1 MIGFYDYT
9 VILTLVSVASSL
21 VGMMQAISGNCV
33 NAVFFLAL
41 SGLLDGFDGKVA
53 RTKKDRTEDE
63 KLYGIQLDS
72 LADIV
77 CFGVL
82 PAVICFQLG
91 MKTKMDTAI
100 LGFFLI
106 CGIIRLAF
114 FNVLETNRQTNPDSG
129 EKVYHGLPITTISM
143 ILPVAFF
150 CCSGMGAAVLVKVLR
165 ILMPVVGIFFV
176 MDFKLKK
183 LKNWQFAILSLLVG
197 AAVIYVLLHK

>member
-9 VILTLVSVASSL
+9 VILTFVSVISS
-21 VGMMQAISGNCV
+21 MMGISQAIAGNCV

-53 RTKKDRTEDE
+53 RSKKNRSDDE

-82 PAVICFQLG
+82 PVTICYQLG
-91 MKTKMDTAI
+91 LNTKWDGAI
-100 LGFFLI
+100 LGFYLL
-106 CGIIRLAF
+106 CGIIRLAY
-114 FNVLETNRQTNPDSG
+114 FNVLETNRQMDPDSG

-143 ILPVAFF
+143 ILPVAFL
-150 CCSGMGAAVLVKVLR
+150 CCGGVNGACVVLVLRVL
-165 ILMPVVGIFFV
+165 MAVVGMLFV
-176 MDFKLKK
+176 LDFKLKK
-183 LKNWQFAILSLLVG
+183 MKNWQFALLSLLSG
-197 AAVIYVLLHK
+197 AAVIYVLLRK